1 MRKPRNQSSNNTP
14 SAGRCPQ
21 VRVFIVDD
29 HALLR
34 KGLRGIIEATR
45 DLVVCGEAGSSREA
59 LRSLKTAAADVAIVD
74 ISLPGEGGL
83 ELVERIRGRF
93 PTMTIVVLTMYED
106 KLYAARAI
114 RAGAKAYVMKQD
126 DPDCLLTA
134 IRTALRGELFL
145 SEPLKSQ
152 LLSTLLSSELDG
164 VPRAGID
171 ALSTRELQVFEAI
184 GRGLSTLDIAG
195 RLDLS
200 PKTVE
205 AHRSKIKRKLG
216 LGNGPTLVCA
226 AVRWVEF
233 QN

>member
-1 MRKPRNQSSNNTP
+1 MGKTRNRTQNGVTPCGRSPR
-14 SAGRCPQ
+14 

-34 KGLRGIIEATR
+34 KGLRGIIEATK

-59 LRSLKTAAADVAIVD
+59 LRTLKAAAADVAIVD

-83 ELVERIRGRF
+83 ELVERIRKRF
-93 PTMTIVVLTMYED
+93 PAMTVVVLTMYED
-106 KLYAARAI
+106 KLYAARAF

-126 DPDCLLTA
+126 DPDCLLEA
-134 IRTALRGELFL
+134 IRAALRGELYL

-152 LLSTLLSSELDG
+152 LLSTLLTSELDG

-171 ALSTRELQVFEAI
+171 ALSARELQVFEAI
-184 GRGLSTLDIAG
+184 GRGLSTLDIAQ
-195 RLDLS
+195 RLGLS
-200 PKTVE
+200 HKTVE
-205 AHRSKIKRKLG
+205 AHRSKIKRKLA
-216 LGNGPTLVCA
+216 LGNGATLVCS